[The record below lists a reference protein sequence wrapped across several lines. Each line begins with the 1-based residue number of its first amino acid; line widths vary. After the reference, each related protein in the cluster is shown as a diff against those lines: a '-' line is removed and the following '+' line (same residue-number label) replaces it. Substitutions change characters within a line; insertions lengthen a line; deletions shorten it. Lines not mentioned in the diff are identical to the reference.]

1 MRAPAIT
8 AACIWLAAGLQQQ
21 PVQGESE
28 EGGCSGRIVQLL
40 CNTVPGP
47 HLWENYFLGVPTG
60 SQEDY
65 TNQCRCR
72 GQGLSSLLKNRL
84 GKNQGGV
91 FSSGGDFLRAACQ
104 AFQQL
109 IISGVYFFKCL

>member
-1 MRAPAIT
+1 M
-8 AACIWLAAGLQQQ
+8 
-21 PVQGESE
+21 
-28 EGGCSGRIVQLL
+28 VQLS
-40 CNTVPGP
+40 CNTAPGP
-47 HLWENYFLGVPTG
+47 HLWESKVLGVPTG

-72 GQGLSSLLKNRL
+72 GQGPSSLLKNKL

-91 FSSGGDFLRAACQ
+91 FSSGEDFLRATCQ

-109 IISGVYFFKCL
+109 IISGVYFLKCL